1 MFMVNSKNMRLCLYI
16 LQNQVSK
23 AQFCECGIFC
33 RSKTEDLFSFSGQMG
48 YKWGLGSESH
58 VD

>member
-1 MFMVNSKNMRLCLYI
+1 MFMGNSENMRLCLYI

-23 AQFCECGIFC
+23 AQFCEGGIFC

-48 YKWGLGSESH
+48 L
-58 VD
+58 